1 MHEDVNAILLFEQE
15 SDVPKAAESVSWTL
29 VSPPITDIHR
39 ICAQPEASAEIAVAA
54 KSQAPATVT
63 EEAAP
68 STGESSSDTSGT
80 FQESGEE
87 GPTDLKAPREA
98 AKVCRAKLY

>member
-1 MHEDVNAILLFEQE
+1 LATE
-15 SDVPKAAESVSWTL
+15 SDVPKAAES
-29 VSPPITDIHR
+29 
-39 ICAQPEASAEIAVAA
+39 PEASAEIAAAA
-54 KSQAPATVT
+54 KSEAEDPAPATVT

-80 FQESGEE
+80 YQKSGEE

-98 AKVCRAKLY
+98 AKKGVTLVSRRQLL